1 VSNLEDKCYGY
12 LAGERHDLCNE
23 WGDLLGIKDYKP
35 TISGMTI
42 FTQRETYFI
51 VVIKRNP
58 TGNEIEEIIPMLN
71 PKSDIFDD
79 LLKNIRNK
87 NLPKRRSS
95 TSKRRSSGS
104 KNSLT
109 LSMSS
114 KTSSNSKGK
123 RRSSAD
129 I

>member
-51 VVIKRNP
+51 VVIKRN
-58 TGNEIEEIIPMLN
+58 
-71 PKSDIFDD
+71 KY
-79 LLKNIRNK
+79 
-87 NLPKRRSS
+87 
-95 TSKRRSSGS
+95 
-104 KNSLT
+104 
-109 LSMSS
+109 
-114 KTSSNSKGK
+114 
-123 RRSSAD
+123 
-129 I
+129 